1 VGVDD
6 WARRNLNVLGYPGR
20 SRFAHAHPSVAGS
33 AESLA
38 TWLQLHPGAD
48 VIDATDIAAYRSR
61 FSRVVCGHFPVTP
74 FNRPISAH
82 FSAGLLKMAKFGDDL
97 RQAIAEAIEET
108 ASGVI
113 SEIAT
118 EHVEDILGGVQR
130 IEETRQVGAR

>member
-1 VGVDD
+1 
-6 WARRNLNVLGYPGR
+6 
-20 SRFAHAHPSVAGS
+20 
-33 AESLA
+33 
-38 TWLQLHPGAD
+38 
-48 VIDATDIAAYRSR
+48 
-61 FSRVVCGHFPVTP
+61 
-74 FNRPISAH
+74 
-82 FSAGLLKMAKFGDDL
+82 MAKFGDDL